1 LLRLVKAVP
10 GISQEDAAAF
20 FGFDLRE
27 TSFVLSE
34 AETPGWI
41 GRRNGKLWLTTAGEG
56 LFQEDSAEPEIFK
69 VESRHRE
76 VGFDL
81 ISLAPQHPTYLSE
94 FERGLPELAMLDE
107 EAAGYAASRIPRAF
121 RKFFSEIRDPRD
133 RNRAEKRELYSVDPA
148 VSKSRFLS
156 TVRTVLRAQA
166 SYPSSEESD
175 LSLWRPDHEQADR
188 RL

>member
-94 FERGLPELAMLDE
+94 FERGLPELAILDE